1 MTGPG
6 WPNERGWLVI
16 VATVLFVY
24 VLSLLAFVPRL
35 EESQLFAALAGGVV
49 GAILRDVFG
58 MWTASTKAGAEMAQ
72 KAIDKLPDHSGG
84 GNASA
89 AQAAD
94 AVATAASDEADR
106 IRG

>member
-1 MTGPG
+1 MKGPG

-24 VLSLLAFVPRL
+24 ILSLLAFIPRL

-58 MWTASTKAGAEMAQ
+58 MWTSATKAGSEIASKAMDALHQQSSPPATVTIDNTAEN
-72 KAIDKLPDHSGG
+72 PVP
-84 GNASA
+84 
-89 AQAAD
+89 
-94 AVATAASDEADR
+94 VAPTEEPK
-106 IRG
+106 

>member
-16 VATVLFVY
+16 VGTALFVY
-24 VLSLLAFVPRL
+24 VLSLLAFIPRL

-58 MWTASTKAGAEMAQ
+58 MWTSSTKAGSELAKDAMDTIRQ
-72 KAIDKLPDHSGG
+72 Q
-84 GNASA
+84 SA
-89 AQAAD
+89 APP
-94 AVATAASDEADR
+94 ATGKPNDPVHTVEETKP
-106 IRG
+106 